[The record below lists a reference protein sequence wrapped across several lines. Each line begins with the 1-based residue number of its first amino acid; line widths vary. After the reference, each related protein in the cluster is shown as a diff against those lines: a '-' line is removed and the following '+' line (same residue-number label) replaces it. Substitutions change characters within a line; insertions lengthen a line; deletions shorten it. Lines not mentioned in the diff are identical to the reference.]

1 MAMFEASD
9 PLVSFILFGRKISP
23 QLRAIVSNT
32 GWLFFDRVLR
42 MIGGFILG
50 VWIARHLGV
59 HQYGLFN
66 FVAAFV
72 YLFNPLAT
80 LGLDNIVVRHLAQN
94 TTPKNVILGTTFWL
108 KLVGGV
114 LSLLL
119 AIGSIVLLRS
129 NESLT
134 LSLVAIGGTSGIFY
148 AFDTID
154 LWFQSQV
161 QSKYTVL
168 ARNIA
173 FFGIALVKVALL
185 ILKAPLIAFAWA
197 GLAEIG
203 LSAIAMVGMY
213 QLKGD
218 KIGEWR
224 WQGSLAKS
232 LLKEGFPLLLSGFTI
247 MIYMKIDQIMLGQ
260 MVGDRAVGIYAAAT
274 RLSEAWYFIPTVI
287 ISSVSPALYQARD
300 RSKTDYYRYIG
311 RLLRLMNAIAVAVA
325 LPITVLAPQIIQFCY
340 GAAYLEASSVLVIH
354 IWAAV
359 FVFMG
364 VTTLPYFIAEGLT
377 NLTFQRTFMGA
388 IINIILNFFLIPPY
402 QGVGAAVA
410 TVISQAIASYFSHAF
425 HPKTRKLFWL
435 QTRSLLFL
443 R

>member
-1 MAMFEASD
+1 M
-9 PLVSFILFGRKISP
+9 SFVLFGRKISP

-32 GWLFFDRVLR
+32 GWLLVDRVLR
-42 MIGGFILG
+42 MTVGFILG

-59 HQYGLFN
+59 QQYGLFS
-66 FVAAFV
+66 FVVAFA

-94 TTPKNVILGTTFWL
+94 TTPKNVTLGTTFGL
-108 KLVGGV
+108 KLVGGL

-134 LSLVAIGGTSGIFY
+134 ISLVAIASISGIFY
-148 AFDTID
+148 AFDAID

-173 FFGIALVKVALL
+173 FFCIALVKLSLL
-185 ILKAPLIAFAWA
+185 ILKAPLIAFVWA
-197 GLAEIG
+197 GLAEVG
-203 LSAIAMVGMY
+203 LSAAAMVAVY
-213 QLKGD
+213 RLKGNA
-218 KIGEWR
+218 IAHWR

-247 MIYMKIDQIMLGQ
+247 MIYMRIDQIMLGQ
-260 MVGDRAVGIYAAAT
+260 MVGDQAVGIYSAAT
-274 RLSEAWYFIPTVI
+274 RLSEAWYFVPTVI
-287 ISSVSPALYQARD
+287 ISSVSPALYKARD

-325 LPITVLAPQIIQFCY
+325 VPITVLAPQVIQFCY
-340 GAAYLEASSVLVIH
+340 GTAYLEASSVLVIH

-377 NLTFQRTFMGA
+377 DLTFQRTLMGA
-388 IINIILNFFLIPPY
+388 IINVVLNFFLIPRY

-435 QTRSLLFL
+435 QTRSLFFL